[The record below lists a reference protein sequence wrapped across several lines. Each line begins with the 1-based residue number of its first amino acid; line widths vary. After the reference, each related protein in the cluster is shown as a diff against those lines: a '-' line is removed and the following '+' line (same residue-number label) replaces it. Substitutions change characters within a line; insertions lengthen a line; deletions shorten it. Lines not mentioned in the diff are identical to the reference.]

1 LQGERVTPIE
11 GISRRVLLMGAVL
24 FGMLLPAGAQ
34 PPSTIPRVGVL
45 RLDAR
50 PEPIE
55 DLREGLRQL
64 GWVEGRTVVL
74 EIRTASGRPERLPDL
89 AADLVR
95 RQVDVI
101 VTHGPQGV
109 HAARDAT
116 RIIPIV
122 LGRMDDADGH
132 GFVANFARPEGNVT
146 GLSFQ
151 AGELAGKWLQLLREM
166 LPRLDRV
173 ALLWDTTGTSNQLRT
188 AQEAARTLGVAVRV
202 VEVRGAQDLKGA
214 IEIARRERV
223 DALVILGSALLSSEA
238 ERLAEL
244 TTGARI
250 PAIYYHPRF
259 TAAGGLLSYGPRGTE
274 FSWRRAAV
282 FVDRLLK
289 GARPADLPVEQ
300 PTQFDLV
307 VNAKTARRLGVTVPQ
322 SLLLQANEI
331 IQ

>member
-1 LQGERVTPIE
+1 VAAFL
-11 GISRRVLLMGAVL
+11 GI
-24 FGMLLPAGAQ
+24 LPSADAQ
-34 PPSTIPRVGVL
+34 PKNKIPRVGVL
-45 RLDAR
+45 RVDAR
-50 PEPIE
+50 PEAIE
-55 DLREGLRQL
+55 ALREGLRQL

-74 EIRTASGRPERLPDL
+74 DVRMADGRLERLPEL
-89 AADLVR
+89 AAELVR
-95 RQVDVI
+95 LPVDVI

-109 HAARDAT
+109 RAARDAT
-116 RIIPIV
+116 RTIPIV
-122 LGRMDDADGH
+122 MGRIDDADGH
-132 GFVANFARPEGNVT
+132 GFVTNFARPEGNVT

-151 AGELAGKWLQLLREM
+151 AGELAGKWLQLLREI

-188 AQEAARTLGVAVRV
+188 AQEAARVLGVAVRV
-202 VEVRGAQDLKGA
+202 VEVRGTQDLKGA
-214 IEIARRERV
+214 IDVARRERV
-223 DALVILGSALLSSEA
+223 DALAILGSALLSSEA

-244 TTGARI
+244 ATGARI

-259 TAAGGLLSYGPRGTE
+259 AAAGGLLSYGPRGLE

-307 VNAKTARRLGVTVPQ
+307 VNLKTAKRLGVVVPE
-322 SLLLQANEI
+322 SLLLRANEVI
-331 IQ
+331 R

>member
-1 LQGERVTPIE
+1 MTPVD
-11 GISRRVLLMGAVL
+11 GVRLRGVVVMACLLW
-24 FGMLLPAGAQ
+24 MLLPAGAQ
-34 PPSTIPRVGVL
+34 PARDIPRVGVL

-50 PEPIE
+50 PEAIE
-55 DLREGLRQL
+55 QLREGLREL
-64 GWVEGRTVVL
+64 GWVEGRTVTL
-74 EIRTASGRPERLPDL
+74 EIRMAVGRLERLPEL
-89 AADLVR
+89 AAELVR
-95 RQVDVI
+95 HRVDVI
-101 VTHGPQGV
+101 VTHGPQGIR
-109 HAARDAT
+109 AARDAT
-116 RIIPIV
+116 RTIPIV
-122 LGRMDDADGH
+122 MGRMDDADGH
-132 GFVANFARPEGNVT
+132 GFVTNFARPESNVT

-151 AGELAGKWLQLLREM
+151 SGELAGKWLELLKEM

-173 ALLWDTTGTSNQLRT
+173 AVLWDTTGAAKQLRT
-188 AQEAARTLGVAVRV
+188 AQEAAQTLGVAVRV

-214 IEIARRERV
+214 IDVARRERV
-223 DALVILGSALLSSEA
+223 DALVILGSALLTGEA

-244 TTGARI
+244 ATGARI

-289 GARPADLPVEQ
+289 GARPEDLPVEQ

-307 VNAKTARRLGVTVPQ
+307 VNLKTARGLGVTVPR
-322 SLLLQANEI
+322 SLLLRANEI

>member
-1 LQGERVTPIE
+1 MTPFDDIP
-11 GISRRVLLMGAVL
+11 RRAVVVVVGVL
-24 FGMLLPAGAQ
+24 GMLLPARAQ
-34 PPSTIPRVGVL
+34 PTGNVPRVGVL
-45 RLDAR
+45 RVDTR
-50 PEPIE
+50 PEPIQQ
-55 DLREGLRQL
+55 LREGLRHL

-74 EIRTASGRPERLPDL
+74 EIRTADGRPERLPKL

-95 RQVDVI
+95 LQVDVI

-116 RIIPIV
+116 RTIPIV
-122 LGRMDDADGH
+122 MGRMDDTDGH
-132 GFVANFARPEGNVT
+132 GFVTNFARPEGNVT

-151 AGELAGKWLQLLREM
+151 AGELAGKWLQLLKEM

-173 ALLWDTTGTSNQLRT
+173 ALLWDTTGTSNQLGT
-188 AQEAARTLGVAVRV
+188 AQEAARALGVTVRV

-214 IEIARRERV
+214 IDVVRRERI
-223 DALVILGSALLSSEA
+223 DALVILGSPLLSGEA

-244 TTGARI
+244 ATGARI

-259 TAAGGLLSYGPRGTE
+259 AAAGGLLSYGPRGTE
-274 FSWRRAAV
+274 FSWQRAAV

-307 VNAKTARRLGVTVPQ
+307 VNMKTARRLGVTVPQ
-322 SLLLQANEI
+322 SLLLQASQVI
-331 IQ
+331 P